1 MVVVSINV
9 EDFGSHMLQSIS
21 ELESRLNINLPLFE
35 KILLVE
41 TGTVEQVL
49 SILTNS
55 ETDVKILKQKESYK
69 LIQREIH
76 IINKKTGEKL
86 AYAKSNIIP
95 SNLPHEIIMQI
106 KRKYHGIGTII
117 ISSELETFRKILK
130 IGYNSKTRSVFRIYQ
145 IMYRGKVAFEIKEV
159 FYKTKAKVAEPVY
172 KNSVPG
178 GSTMESFRKKDP
190 KYNSG
195 SQDYSYIPQ

>member
-1 MVVVSINV
+1 MVVVSISV
-9 EDFGSHMLQSIS
+9 EDFGSHMLRRIS
-21 ELESRLNINLPLFE
+21 ELERRLNIKLPLFE

-55 ETDVKILKQKESYK
+55 ETEVKILKQKESYE

-86 AYAKSNIIP
+86 VYAKSNIIP
-95 SNLPHEIIMQI
+95 SNLPDEIIMQI

-117 ISSELETFRKILK
+117 ISSGLETFRKILK
-130 IGYNSKTRSVFRIYQ
+130 IGYNSETRSVFRIYQ
-145 IMYRGKVAFEIKEV
+145 IIYQGKVAFEIKEV
-159 FYKTKAKVAEPVY
+159 FYKTKTKVVEPVC
-172 KNSVPG
+172 KNTVPVG
-178 GSTMESFRKKDP
+178 FRNEIISKKGA
-190 KYNSG
+190 KL
-195 SQDYSYIPQ
+195 Q

>member
-1 MVVVSINV
+1 MVVVSISV
-9 EDFGSHMLQSIS
+9 EDFGSHMLRRIS
-21 ELESRLNINLPLFE
+21 ELERRLNIKLPLFE

-55 ETDVKILKQKESYK
+55 ETEVKILKQKESYE

-86 AYAKSNIIP
+86 VYAKSNIIP
-95 SNLPHEIIMQI
+95 SNLPDEIIMQI

-117 ISSELETFRKILK
+117 ISSGLETFRKILK
-130 IGYNSKTRSVFRIYQ
+130 IGYNSKTRICL
-145 IMYRGKVAFEIKEV
+145 
-159 FYKTKAKVAEPVY
+159 
-172 KNSVPG
+172 
-178 GSTMESFRKKDP
+178 
-190 KYNSG
+190 
-195 SQDYSYIPQ
+195 

>member
-95 SNLPHEIIMQI
+95 SNLPHEIVMQI

-145 IMYRGKVAFEIKEV
+145 IMYRGKVSLEIKEV
-159 FYKTKAKVAEPVY
+159 FYKIKSKVAEPVY
-172 KNSVPG
+172 KNSVPDG
-178 GSTMESFRKKDP
+178 FHNGIISKKGSKI
-190 KYNSG
+190 
-195 SQDYSYIPQ
+195 Q

>member
-55 ETDVKILKQKESYK
+55 ETNVKILKQKESYK

-95 SNLPHEIIMQI
+95 SNLPHEIVMQI

-145 IMYRGKVAFEIKEV
+145 IMYRGKVALEIKEV

-172 KNSVPG
+172 KNSVPDG
-178 GSTMESFRKKDP
+178 FHNGIISKKGSKI
-190 KYNSG
+190 
-195 SQDYSYIPQ
+195 Q

>member
-69 LIQREIH
+69 LILREIH

-95 SNLPHEIIMQI
+95 SNLPHEIVMQI

-130 IGYNSKTRSVFRIYQ
+130 IGYNSKTRCVFRIYQ
-145 IMYRGKVAFEIKEV
+145 IIYRGKVAFEIKEV
-159 FYKTKAKVAEPVY
+159 FYKTKSKVAEPVY
-172 KNSVPG
+172 KNSVPDG
-178 GSTMESFRKKDP
+178 FHNGIISKKGSKI
-190 KYNSG
+190 
-195 SQDYSYIPQ
+195 Q

>member
-9 EDFGSHMLQSIS
+9 EDFGSHILQRIS
-21 ELESRLNINLPLFE
+21 ELESRLNIKLPLFE

-55 ETDVKILKQKESYK
+55 ETEVKILKQKESYE

-86 AYAKSNIIP
+86 VYAKSNIIP
-95 SNLPHEIIMQI
+95 SNLPDEIITEI
-106 KRKYHGIGTII
+106 KRKYHGIGTIL

-145 IMYRGKVAFEIKEV
+145 IIYKGKVAFEIKEI
-159 FYKTKAKVAEPVY
+159 FYKAKAKVDEPIY
-172 KNSVPG
+172 KNSVQDGFPNEIISKK
-178 GSTMESFRKKDP
+178 GSELR
-190 KYNSG
+190 
-195 SQDYSYIPQ
+195 

>member
-55 ETDVKILKQKESYK
+55 ETDVKILKQKESYE
-69 LIQREIH
+69 LIQREIN

-95 SNLPHEIIMQI
+95 SNLPDEIIMQI

-117 ISSELETFRKILK
+117 ISSELETFRRILK

-145 IMYRGKVAFEIKEV
+145 IMYRRKVAFEIKEV
-159 FYKTKAKVAEPVY
+159 FYKTKANVAEPVY
-172 KNSVPG
+172 KNRVQG
-178 GSTMESFRKKDP
+178 G
-190 KYNSG
+190 
-195 SQDYSYIPQ
+195 